1 MKLNKGFGAIA
12 VLLIIVGALI
22 IGGGAYYMGKSSN
35 ALPKNVV
42 ENNLPQEEQ
51 NNVANNPVQNN
62 VVNNVATNTE
72 TNCLPNTAPWIKV
85 LSPNGGETYT
95 AGQQITVNWK
105 SCNLPKQTPAAG
117 TRTIAIELSIPS
129 GPTWPIAE
137 TTQDDGSQL
146 VTLPT
151 SLPNGSPLSYGN
163 NFKIAVIRND
173 PSAQLPWLGDY
184 SDNLF
189 TINAKSVVS
198 ACLPTT
204 APWIKVLSPAGG
216 EVYTVGQNVNVEWTS
231 CNVDKVFVAWAQG
244 GHDKGLLSGETPISA
259 NQGSYRWIVPHADPS
274 LPNSGFWIAVE
285 KAVPQQNN
293 QWTSGILAKS
303 GNFSIQ

>member
-1 MKLNKGFGAIA
+1 MKNNKGFAPIAIVLIIIA
-12 VLLIIVGALI
+12 VLAVG
-22 IGGGAYYMGKSSN
+22 GVAYFAGKSSN
-35 ALPKNVV
+35 SLPQNVV
-42 ENNLPQEEQ
+42 PDNYQSSGNQT
-51 NNVANNPVQNN
+51 NVAIPPVQN
-62 VVNNVATNTE
+62 TE
-72 TNCLPNTAPWIKV
+72 ADCLPN
-85 LSPNGGETYT
+85 
-95 AGQQITVNWK
+95 
-105 SCNLPKQTPAAG
+105 
-117 TRTIAIELSIPS
+117 
-129 GPTWPIAE
+129 
-137 TTQDDGSQL
+137 
-146 VTLPT
+146 
-151 SLPNGSPLSYGN
+151 
-163 NFKIAVIRND
+163 
-173 PSAQLPWLGDY
+173 
-184 SDNLF
+184 
-189 TINAKSVVS
+189 
-198 ACLPTT
+198 T